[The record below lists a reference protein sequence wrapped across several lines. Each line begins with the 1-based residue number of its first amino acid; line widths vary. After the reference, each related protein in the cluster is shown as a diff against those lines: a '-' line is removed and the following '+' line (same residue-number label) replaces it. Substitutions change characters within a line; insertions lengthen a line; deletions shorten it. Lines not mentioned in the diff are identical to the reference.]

1 VAIRRKQ
8 VRSVVVLYPKGGFF
22 GDRET
27 DELQKAIMDEAAAG
41 NTRLVLNLAECQSLN
56 SIAIGVLMRGYSNYK
71 NRGGEIKLCGLGKR
85 IKDLF
90 TMTKLIMVFDHHDT
104 WFRSRAG
111 GSDPSETRRS
121 IRSPAVPRAQEEID
135 AMNRFIV
142 PLGFALAVAVSIT
155 IWWFLPTLGPL
166 GEQMQKGGY
175 LVAALIL
182 LAILQTSFIIERIWS
197 LRKAQGR
204 GSLPDFLNN
213 VRRRLHA
220 GDVAGAIQLC
230 GQQRG
235 SAANVI
241 RAGLERY
248 QQVRAEGAP
257 KEKIVAE
264 TQAAIQEAN
273 GLEVPLLERN
283 LIALSTIASIA
294 TMIGLLGTVIGM
306 IRSFAA
312 LGHTGAVDAS
322 KLAIGISEALI
333 NTAGGLFVAIAGI
346 VSYNVFVTR
355 VDNFNYMMDEASYE
369 AVQLLSATAPDKR

>member
-1 VAIRRKQ
+1 M
-8 VRSVVVLYPKGGFF
+8 S
-22 GDRET
+22 
-27 DELQKAIMDEAAAG
+27 
-41 NTRLVLNLAECQSLN
+41 
-56 SIAIGVLMRGYSNYK
+56 
-71 NRGGEIKLCGLGKR
+71 
-85 IKDLF
+85 
-90 TMTKLIMVFDHHDT
+90 
-104 WFRSRAG
+104 
-111 GSDPSETRRS
+111 
-121 IRSPAVPRAQEEID
+121 
-135 AMNRFIV
+135 RFIV
-142 PLGFALAVAVSIT
+142 PLGFSLATIVSVA
-155 IWWFLPTLGPL
+155 IWWNLPLLGPV
-166 GEQMQKGGY
+166 GEQMKLGGY
-175 LVAALIL
+175 LVAGLIL
-182 LAILQTSFIIERIWS
+182 LAILMTAFIIERTWS
-197 LRKAQGR
+197 LKKAAGR
-204 GSLPDFLNN
+204 GSLPEFLSN
-213 VRRRLHA
+213 VRKALHR
-220 GDVAGAIQLC
+220 GDVNAAVQLC

-248 QQVRAEGAP
+248 QQVLSDGAP

-294 TMIGLLGTVIGM
+294 TMVGLLGTVIGM

-346 VSYNVFVTR
+346 VAYNVFVTR

-369 AVQLLSATAPDKR
+369 AVQLLSAAATERK

>member
-1 VAIRRKQ
+1 M
-8 VRSVVVLYPKGGFF
+8 S
-22 GDRET
+22 
-27 DELQKAIMDEAAAG
+27 
-41 NTRLVLNLAECQSLN
+41 
-56 SIAIGVLMRGYSNYK
+56 
-71 NRGGEIKLCGLGKR
+71 
-85 IKDLF
+85 
-90 TMTKLIMVFDHHDT
+90 
-104 WFRSRAG
+104 
-111 GSDPSETRRS
+111 
-121 IRSPAVPRAQEEID
+121 
-135 AMNRFIV
+135 RFIV
-142 PLGFALAVAVSIT
+142 PLGFSLATIVSFA
-155 IWWFLPTLGPL
+155 IWWYLPLLGPVGVQMNL
-166 GEQMQKGGY
+166 GGP
-175 LVAALIL
+175 LVAMLIL

-197 LRKAQGR
+197 LKKAAGR

-213 VRRRLHA
+213 VRKALHR
-220 GDVAGAIQLC
+220 GDIGAAIQLC

-248 QQVRAEGAP
+248 QQVLSDGAP
-257 KEKIVAE
+257 KEKVVAE

-294 TMIGLLGTVIGM
+294 TLVGLLGTVIGM

-333 NTAGGLFVAIAGI
+333 NTAGGLFVAIGGI
-346 VSYNVFVTR
+346 VAYNVFVTR

-369 AVQLLSATAPDKR
+369 AVQLLSASAGDRK